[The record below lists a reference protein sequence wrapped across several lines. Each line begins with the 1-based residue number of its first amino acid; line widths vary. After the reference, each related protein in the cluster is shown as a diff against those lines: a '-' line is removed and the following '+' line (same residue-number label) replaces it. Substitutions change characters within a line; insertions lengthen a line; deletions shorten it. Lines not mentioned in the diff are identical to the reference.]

1 MIQVIYMAAGNSRR
15 FGSNKLLFPWKGKT
29 MYRHGLDLL
38 LELKKEMKE
47 QLSVIVVTQYPEIM
61 EEVQKLQEASGVQ
74 VVFCKESHLG
84 ASYTIKAGIAAMQK
98 QATYLLFMVADQPEL
113 SKESVRCLM
122 KASGSDCETEKD
134 QPETLSLC
142 CHGIPGNPCMFHESL
157 IPELLQLTGDQ
168 GGRKVLK
175 QHTCRYVEIEDE
187 KELMDIDVPVY

>member
-1 MIQVIYMAAGNSRR
+1 MDI
-15 FGSNKLLFPWKGKT
+15 
-29 MYRHGLDLL
+29 
-38 LELKKEMKE
+38 LKKEMKE
-47 QLSVIVVTQYPEIM
+47 QLSVIVVTQYPEIL
-61 EEVQKLQEASGVQ
+61 EEVQKLPEASEVQ
-74 VVFCKESHLG
+74 VVFCKESHMG

-122 KASGSDCETEKD
+122 KASGVLDTGSDCKTEKD

-187 KELMDIDVPVY
+187 KELMDIHVPVY